1 MRGQRKINIIYIEI
15 NNIDTI
21 LKARH
26 TNYLVIGGMMKDS
39 PLKVLAFKT
48 IILSIL
54 GLSTLP
60 FLSIIVQ
67 YIDSVTGFSL
77 GSGYHADNIDYIFE
91 SPLVYIGVVF
101 CINIVLAMIYLIYC
115 YLKEKQGDSE

>member
-21 LKARH
+21 LKARN

-101 CINIVLAMIYLIYC
+101 CINIVLAMIYLIHC

>member
-1 MRGQRKINIIYIEI
+1 
-15 NNIDTI
+15 
-21 LKARH
+21 
-26 TNYLVIGGMMKDS
+26 MKDS

-48 IILSIL
+48 IILSVL

-77 GSGYHADNIDYIFE
+77 GSGYHTNNIYYIFK
-91 SPLVYIGVVF
+91 SPLVYIGVVL
-101 CINIVLAMIYLIYC
+101 CINIVLAMIYLIHC